1 MKKFKQFK
9 AITRECVRFFKKYW
23 FYKNN
28 QEKYLSMKNIS
39 VKEIDKIRNELTI
52 DFNIKDF
59 SDIIY
64 DTKIDKDN
72 YMLIN
77 ALMVNSF
84 YNNHELF
91 KLLIKD
97 TDQGDELY
105 FNFMERIFN
114 NTHNQNVVKYDEI
127 ELNKSI
133 QYINQEQCNILVLS
147 KALNEANIELLE
159 IIKPYITWDKSNRK
173 IKECVRLAIIENGKR
188 IKETEVGKEINN
200 FMNMEEFLNSWN
212 NAISF
217 THKREKNIQAF
228 YGINIIEKLIKKDI
242 NLVNFSDLTHKKAQ
256 GILETLDDKKKYI
269 NQYIE
274 YINADYEKVSIEK
287 KFEFLQSKKILN
299 EEFWDNIIEAKNKKG
314 LSKLFIHHEK
324 IKRFMPPN
332 KYQLMIEAYKEHI
345 LTTKNP
351 LEDYTVQFVQLYPY
365 VLNQDTIS
373 KVMNVAHIKTYTTPF
388 ELEARNLIN
397 EKYPEEIELQEIY
410 YFERDNYIKDGL
422 NQQKMLLNLL
432 YEKNASV
439 MNNEM
444 FFKSVTESLRND
456 DLLEIYI
463 RKYFKDNPN
472 EELKKDI
479 VHRFNIFNN
488 TNQSPKVLAWVLE
501 NNLIEKIIPRN
512 TSMAKEFLFSK
523 NYGNLWAPLLIE
535 KYNVSPDAIISQT
548 VASFMSNNELFKF
561 ILKNYQLT
569 IRTQQELC
577 NSVFAIN
584 DVDLATEM
592 FKKGISPND
601 YYAEKFTNSPTQAG
615 NILLK
620 ARLKEKLERKEH
632 KPTVKK
638 ISKI

>member
-1 MKKFKQFK
+1 MKKFKQFT

-59 SDIIY
+59 SDMLY
-64 DTKIDKDN
+64 EARLDKDN

-97 TDQGDELY
+97 TDKGDELY
-105 FNFMERIFN
+105 FNFIEKIFN
-114 NTHNQNVVKYDEI
+114 NTHNQNVVKFNKI

-133 QYINQEQCNILVLS
+133 QYINQEKFNILVLS

-159 IIKPYITWDKSNRK
+159 IIKPYITWDKNNTQ
-173 IKECVRLAIIENGKR
+173 IKECVMLAIIENGKK
-188 IKETEVGKEINN
+188 IKNTTVENEINN
-200 FMNMEEFLNSWN
+200 FMNMEDFLNSWDRSLPFKN
-212 NAISF
+212 
-217 THKREKNIQAF
+217 RLQKNIHAF
-228 YGINIIEKLIKKDI
+228 YGINIIEKLKQSGLI
-242 NLVNFSDLTHKKAQ
+242 NFSQLSHKKSQ
-256 GILETLDDKKKYI
+256 ELLETLEDTKKYI

-274 YINADYEKVSIEK
+274 YIHADYDKISIEK
-287 KFEFLQSKKILN
+287 KFEFLKSKKVLN

-351 LEDYTVQFVQLYPY
+351 LEDCTVQFVQLYPY

-373 KVMNVAHIKTYTTPF
+373 KVMNVAHIKTYTSPF

-397 EKYPEEIELQEIY
+397 EKYSEEIELQEIY
-410 YFERDNYIKDGL
+410 YYERDNYIKDGL

-479 VHRFNIFNN
+479 VHRLNIFNN

-523 NYGNLWAPLLIE
+523 SYGNLWAPLLIE

-548 VASFMSNNELFKF
+548 VASFISNNELFKF

-601 YYAEKFTNSPTQAG
+601 YYTEKFTNSPTQAG